1 LPGVKVKVS
10 PKQWETSSKKGVEK
24 MVLPVRGVDM
34 RRTYTPEEFEALPQF
49 NELYE
54 LVNGKLVKKPM
65 PGDDH
70 GRIARII
77 MKHYDRYDPDEKLGK
92 LWSATTFD
100 VGTGWLPIPDL
111 GFITAERVPARSPR
125 SVKGVPD
132 LVVEIHSPTDLR
144 SKAERAQA
152 ARKIKDWQQVGV
164 RLIWAVNPRRGEVE
178 VYHPAQSKPVQVL
191 TSNDELDGEN
201 VIPGFRLKVSDLFT

>member
-1 LPGVKVKVS
+1 
-10 PKQWETSSKKGVEK
+10 
-24 MVLPVRGVDM
+24 MALPVKNVDM
-34 RRTYTPEEFEALPQF
+34 TRTYTPAEFEALPQF
-49 NELYE
+49 DELYE

-77 MKHYDRYDPDEKLGK
+77 MKRYDRLDPDEKLGR

-100 VGTGWLPIPDL
+100 VGTGWMPIPDL
-111 GFITAERVPARSPR
+111 GFMVAERVPPRSSR

-144 SKAERAQA
+144 SKPERDQA
-152 ARKIKDWQQVGV
+152 AQKIRDWQQVGV
-164 RLIWAVNPRRGEVE
+164 QLIWAINPRKQEVE
-178 VYHPAQSKPVQVL
+178 VYHPDAEKPAQVL
-191 TSNDELDGEN
+191 TGEAELSGED
-201 VIPGFRLKVSDLFT
+201 VIPGFSLKVSDLFA

>member
-1 LPGVKVKVS
+1 MAMPIRS
-10 PKQWETSSKKGVEK
+10 I
-24 MVLPVRGVDM
+24 DM
-34 RRTYTPEEFEALPQF
+34 ARTYTPEEFEALPEF
-49 NELYE
+49 EELYE

-77 MKHYDRYDPDEKLGK
+77 MKRYDRLDPDETLGS

-111 GFITAERVPARSPR
+111 GFVRADRVPPRSPR
-125 SVKGVPD
+125 SIKAVPD

-144 SKAERAQA
+144 GKPERDVAAQ
-152 ARKIKDWQQVGV
+152 KIRDWQAVGV
-164 RLIWAVNPRRGEVE
+164 KLIWAINPRKQEVE
-178 VYHPAQSKPVQVL
+178 VYHPGEAKAVRVL
-191 TSNDELDGEN
+191 GLNDTLDGED
-201 VIPGFRLKVSDLFT
+201 IISGFKLKVSDLFL

>member
-1 LPGVKVKVS
+1 MAMPI
-10 PKQWETSSKKGVEK
+10 
-24 MVLPVRGVDM
+24 RGIDM
-34 RRTYTPEEFEALPQF
+34 ERTYTPEEFEALPEF
-49 NELYE
+49 EELYE

-77 MKHYDRYDPDEKLGK
+77 MKRYDRLDPDEEIGR

-111 GFITAERVPARSPR
+111 GFVRAARVPPRSPR
-125 SVKGVPD
+125 SIKAVPD

-144 SKAERAQA
+144 SKPERDAAAQ
-152 ARKIKDWQQVGV
+152 KIKDWQAVGV
-164 RLIWAVNPRRGEVE
+164 RLIWAINPRKQEVE
-178 VYHPAQSKPVQVL
+178 VYHPGEAKPGQVL
-191 TSNDELDGEN
+191 TVQDELDGEN
-201 VIPGFRLKVSDLFT
+201 VIPGFTLKVSDLFL